1 MRFDRNGF
9 PDKVDIKLS
18 DCDLRLNVE
27 LRGTTLIV
35 TNRERGLQM
44 KYQYPN
50 RINGPF
56 RILGYLLKLLIQSKR
71 NEEIC
76 MSLSQLGITQESREH
91 MIKTISDNYIAL
103 TEKDLCHYPII
114 DSPGPAGL
122 TA

>member
-1 MRFDRNGF
+1 MRFDSNGY

-18 DCDLRLNVE
+18 GCDLRLNVE
-27 LRGTTLIV
+27 LRGTTLTV
-35 TNRERGLQM
+35 TDRERGLQTQ
-44 KYQYPN
+44 YQYPK

-76 MSLSQLGITQESREH
+76 MSLSQLGITQEAREH
-91 MIKTISDNYIAL
+91 MIKAISDNYIAL
-103 TEKDLCHYPII
+103 TEKDLYHYPKI
-114 DSPGPAGL
+114 DSPGPAGM